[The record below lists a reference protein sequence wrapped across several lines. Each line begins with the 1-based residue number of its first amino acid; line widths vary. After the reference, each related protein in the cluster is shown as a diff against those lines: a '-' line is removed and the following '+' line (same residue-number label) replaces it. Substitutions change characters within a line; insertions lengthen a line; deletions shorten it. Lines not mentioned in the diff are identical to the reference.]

1 MRHLGAAARQQRWY
15 DHFSMIPTEGLGSIP
30 RPAEII
36 AATRLGIPPSEI
48 DALYEAAVRDTIAAL
63 EACGEMVV
71 TDGEQR
77 KPSFATYA
85 LPGGDALA
93 PDGVV
98 LSTIDGQT
106 RRLPQLVRGP
116 FRYRVRADR
125 YVREAL
131 RFARVPVKQAV
142 ISAAALSFLYPE
154 RGVPGYPREEF
165 IADLRRETVAEIRA
179 CLEAGAHKVQ
189 IDMTEA
195 RLSMRM
201 DPSRRLL
208 KQLVTLGNQVLL
220 RLTTE
225 ERRRVGVHTCPGS
238 EVTPGEAD
246 YADLF
251 SELFQLNVE
260 TFYIPLAREKEPRR
274 VLALLRE
281 YARDGRRFFIGVT
294 DPFDKR
300 AETPDLVRDRVLMAA
315 EYIPIAQ
322 LGTTDDCGF
331 APFGDDT
338 SLSRELAFRKIAAR
352 IEGTRLASAVLGV

>member
-1 MRHLGAAARQQRWY
+1 
-15 DHFSMIPTEGLGSIP
+15 MIPTEGIGSIP

-36 AATRLGIPPSEI
+36 AATRIGIPPSEL
-48 DALYEAAVRDTIAAL
+48 DALYEAAVRDTIASL
-63 EACGEMVV
+63 EACGEIIV

-77 KPSFATYA
+77 KPSMVSYA
-85 LPGGDALA
+85 LAGSDMLA
-93 PDGVV
+93 PDGIPLVSV
-98 LSTIDGQT
+98 DGQM
-106 RRLPQLVRGP
+106 RRLPRLVRGP

-142 ISAAALSFLYPE
+142 ISAAALSFLYPDG
-154 RGVPGYPREEF
+154 GVPGYPREDF
-165 IADLRRETVAEIRA
+165 ISDLRRETVSEIRS
-179 CLEAGAHKVQ
+179 CLEAGAQKVQ
-189 IDMTEA
+189 IDLTEA
-195 RLSMRM
+195 RLSMRV

-208 KQLVTLGNQVLL
+208 KRLITLTNQVLL
-220 RLTTE
+220 RLTAE
-225 ERRRVGVHTCPGS
+225 ERRRVGVHTCPGREPPS
-238 EVTPGEAD
+238 AESD

-251 SELFQLNVE
+251 SDLFQLNVE

-281 YARDGRRFFIGVT
+281 YAHDGRRFFIGVT
-294 DPFDKR
+294 DPFDSR

-331 APFGDDT
+331 APFGDDVFV
-338 SLSRELAFRKIAAR
+338 SRELAFRKITAR
-352 IEGTRLASAVLGV
+352 VEGTRLASAVLGI